1 MVNNDKR
8 DHKQPGLGK
17 PAGITCRALGLLT
30 AVCLLVGGVLGMPV
44 TVQAASFDPGFYA
57 AKYPDVVAAF
67 GTDDPQILLLH
78 YLYNG
83 ILENRIPYEG
93 AKPGTAVDEYLALGD
108 GLSVVALAAN
118 LDTGTI
124 IYGKNYTDIRYP
136 ASTTKILT
144 ALLVLQYL
152 NPDDLMVVTED
163 AVRPPY
169 LPSDS
174 STCGLKAGDVL
185 TVRDALYG
193 LMLPSGN
200 DAANALAI
208 TVAGSVE
215 AFAVLM
221 NQKAAEIGCLA
232 SHFTNAHGYPD
243 PAHFTTAADLYMILA
258 KAAENPTFC
267 EIAGTAKY
275 TATIHR
281 TSTGEVVPIE
291 WENLNRYTNGSAT
304 APAGIR
310 VIAGKTG
317 SCRAAGKCLAV
328 FCRNEEGQA
337 CISIVMG
344 AGTNDDMYVRMNQLL
359 LAEK

>member
-1 MVNNDKR
+1 MLNKM
-8 DHKQPGLGK
+8 
-17 PAGITCRALGLLT
+17 ITRTAL
-30 AVCLLVGGVLGMPV
+30 AVI
-44 TVQAASFDPGFYA
+44 TAASVFFGCLMTSVIPVEAAGFDAAFYA

-67 GTDDPQILLLH
+67 GTNDPQIMLLH

-83 ILENRIPYEG
+83 INENRIPYEG
-93 AKPGTAVDEYLALGD
+93 AKPGAVVDEYMTLGD
-108 GLSVVALAAN
+108 NLSVVSLVAN

-124 IYGKNYTDIRYP
+124 LYGKNFTDIRYP

-144 ALLVLQYL
+144 ALLVLQYMNL
-152 NPDDLMVVTED
+152 DDIVVVTED

-174 STCGLKAGDVL
+174 STCGLKTGDVL

-200 DAANALAI
+200 DAANVLAI
-208 TVAGSVE
+208 SVAGSVE

-221 NQKAAEIGCLA
+221 NQKAAEIGCQA
-232 SHFTNAHGYPD
+232 THFTNAHGYPD

-281 TSTGEVVPIE
+281 TSTGEVIPME
-291 WENLNRYTNGSAT
+291 WENLNRYANGSAA
-304 APAGIR
+304 APGGIS

-317 SCRAAGKCLAV
+317 SCKAAGKCLAV
-328 FCRNEEGQA
+328 YSRNEENQS
-337 CISIVMG
+337 CIAIVMG
-344 AGTNDDMYVRMNQLL
+344 AKTNDDMYVRMNQLL
-359 LAEK
+359 AAER